1 VLGHGAREKRVRP
14 AASLLYGLRRKE
26 KMGRGRKGPIGLKA
40 RQGEEGRF
48 EEFFFSFFSNV
59 FKLLSLNPFSNFS
72 RFKLFSKIFKTI

>member
-48 EEFFFSFFSNV
+48 EEFFFSFFFKRFQT
-59 FKLLSLNPFSNFS
+59 FKLKPF
-72 RFKLFSKIFKTI
+72 FKLFKI